1 LLRRLATA
9 ACLIGLFAGCSQVG
23 WHEAQRV
30 IRANFSNDAAAGSR
44 IAQTWFGYPP
54 IWVPP
59 PIPQTEISYFD
70 VTGFTQQQVIH
81 SMNTSNI
88 CVTYGPCATDP
99 AVPTGIAWGLEG
111 IAFIPGLYC
120 YSPQTAPVPYRVFV
134 LLPRWSPPVVGV
146 PVDLVTKWN
155 ALERSIYIHEK
166 GHADISRQNLYDL
179 GVQASQLSS
188 CSAVIAFWDNPA
200 IWNKED
206 ADQAAYHARLHADC
220 RPEIGCLRAGWLG
233 W

>member
-1 LLRRLATA
+1 MLRRLAAA
-9 ACLIGLFAGCSQVG
+9 ACLIGLFAGCSPVG
-23 WHEAQRV
+23 WHGGQPL
-30 IRANFSNDAAAGSR
+30 RAGKVSNGAAAGSR
-44 IAQTWFGYPP
+44 IARTWFGNPL

-88 CVTYGPCATDP
+88 CVTYGPCSTDP
-99 AVPTGIAWGLEG
+99 AVPNGIAWGLEG
-111 IAFIPGLYC
+111 IGFIPGLYC
-120 YSPQTAPVPYRVFV
+120 SSPRTFLVPWQVYVV
-134 LLPRWSPPVVGV
+134 LPRWSPPVVGV
-146 PVDLVTKWN
+146 SVDLVTKWN

-166 GHADISRQNLYDL
+166 GHADISRQDLYDL
-179 GVQASQLSS
+179 GIQAQQLAN
-188 CSAVIAFWDNPA
+188 CNAVIAFWEDPA
-200 IWNKED
+200 TYNKLD
-206 ADQAAYHARLHADC
+206 ADQAAYHARLYADC